1 MIRIEGLWKA
11 FGAQEVLRGVCLE
24 VPAGEF
30 LALVGLSGCG
40 KSVLLKHV
48 VRLVAP
54 DRGRVLVGGED
65 LAALSRRELEATRS
79 RIGYVFQNSAL
90 FDSLTVYENVAFP
103 LQEKTGLREA
113 EIRRKVMAELE
124 EVGLED
130 AAEKYPAALSGG
142 MVKRV
147 ALARTLVRNPEI
159 LLLDEPTTGLDPIV
173 SGAILRLFAAVH
185 QQRNLT
191 GILVSHHIP
200 AIFGIVQ
207 KVAMLYGGRIGG
219 GRVQARS
226 GRSTPAG
233 TDGSSSRPEA
243 TARSAGFAPTTGAS
257 CSLCRCCR
265 TRSTGSCGPPKG
277 STRRRPGRRTC

>member
-1 MIRIEGLWKA
+1 MICVEGLWKA
-11 FGAQEVLRGVCLE
+11 FGAQEVLRGVSLE

-48 VRLVAP
+48 VRLMAP
-54 DRGRVLVGGED
+54 DRGRVLVGGKD

-124 EVGLED
+124 EVGLEG

-147 ALARTLVRNPEI
+147 ALARTLVRDPEI

-207 KVAMLYGGRIGG
+207 KVAMLHEGRIVAVEAAAEVRASRNAMLAQFVKGDPEGPIRPIGPGG
-219 GRVQARS
+219 Q
-226 GRSTPAG
+226 PA
-233 TDGSSSRPEA
+233 
-243 TARSAGFAPTTGAS
+243 
-257 CSLCRCCR
+257 
-265 TRSTGSCGPPKG
+265 
-277 STRRRPGRRTC
+277 RRPAPPGLEAVIKD

>member
-1 MIRIEGLWKA
+1 M
-11 FGAQEVLRGVCLE
+11 
-24 VPAGEF
+24 
-30 LALVGLSGCG
+30 
-40 KSVLLKHV
+40 
-48 VRLVAP
+48 
-54 DRGRVLVGGED
+54 
-65 LAALSRRELEATRS
+65 
-79 RIGYVFQNSAL
+79 
-90 FDSLTVYENVAFP
+90 SLTVYENVAFP
-103 LQEKTGLREA
+103 LQEKTRLREA

-207 KVAMLYGGRIGG
+207 KVAMLYGGRIVAVEAAGEVRASRNAMLAQFVSGDPEGPIRPIGAGG
-219 GRVQARS
+219 QA
-226 GRSTPAG
+226 A
-233 TDGSSSRPEA
+233 
-243 TARSAGFAPTTGAS
+243 
-257 CSLCRCCR
+257 
-265 TRSTGSCGPPKG
+265 
-277 STRRRPGRRTC
+277 RRTAPPGLEAVIKD